1 MTDYSVSMIHGY
13 IATGLDGSLSTKARG
28 DALEDLICYLL
39 GELSGVQTRRNVV
52 DRSQSCE
59 VDVIVANCQH
69 GWMAQYPKVF
79 FVECKN
85 WGKPVDSKVLR
96 DFAMKMEN
104 RFVEAG
110 VLVTANG
117 ITGSPADL
125 TAAHQEI
132 VIQQAKGRR
141 IVVVNVDQLMSI
153 KTTSGLEQVLV
164 NCFLNTVGL
173 TRQ

>member
-1 MTDYSVSMIHGY
+1 MTDYSASKICSF
-13 IATGLDGSLSTKARG
+13 IATGLDTNLSTKARG

-39 GELSGVQTRRNVV
+39 EKLSGVQTRRNVV
-52 DRSQSCE
+52 DRSKSCE
-59 VDVIVANCQH
+59 VDVIVINCQH

-96 DFAMKMEN
+96 DFAMKMED
-104 RFVEAG
+104 RFVEVG

-117 ITGSPADL
+117 ITGDPAAL

-141 IVVVNVDQLMSI
+141 IVVVNVDKLRTITMASEFEQL
-153 KTTSGLEQVLV
+153 LV
-164 NCFLNTVGL
+164 DCFLTTVGL